1 VSFWNDSKATNF
13 HAVEA
18 ALATFAAPVHLIAGG
33 RAKGGDLLA
42 FIQRIAGRTK
52 HVWLIGE
59 TRTVLAAFCAAHQV
73 PHTVCGTLEKAVHGA
88 NAAARPG
95 DHIVL
100 SPGFASFDMF
110 RGYADRGIQFEKL
123 VSNLGA
129 TSTFQ

>member
-1 VSFWNDSKATNF
+1 
-13 HAVEA
+13 
-18 ALATFAAPVHLIAGG
+18 
-33 RAKGGDLLA
+33 
-42 FIQRIAGRTK
+42 
-52 HVWLIGE
+52 
-59 TRTVLAAFCAAHQV
+59 
-73 PHTVCGTLEKAVHGA
+73 VHGA

-110 RGYADRGIQFEKL
+110 RGYADRGNQFEKL